1 MNWGDCDST
10 GRIGLGME
18 GAIPTYRCRIGGA
31 RLIKDESAGANYAYP
46 WRDNFCE
53 HRFFTVGQCPG
64 GLGHQGQDIRP
75 SSCTQRFVGGSCE
88 PYQHEVVAVRE
99 GMVLRATGQM
109 PVYLFVNAR
118 DEHIRFRYLHM
129 SPRQLDQDGVVSG
142 RTLRQ
147 GEAFGKVGSYF
158 QHERATSYHLHFD
171 MQVPTRYGWVFVNP
185 YMTLVAAYERLIGG
199 RGTEIK
205 AKEEATVAAT
215 QPPLPTTRP
224 LRNNV
229 GGDDPDDGIED
240 ASHAPPVA
248 PEPKS
253 GTASPELAS
262 PDLGSRPDP
271 AVTAVTK
278 LGAERP
284 APVRPMGG
292 GLPLPRDRPG
302 DLRRHLYAG
311 HARPKA
317 GHHGL

>member
-1 MNWGDCDST
+1 
-10 GRIGLGME
+10 
-18 GAIPTYRCRIGGA
+18 
-31 RLIKDESAGANYAYP
+31 
-46 WRDNFCE
+46 
-53 HRFFTVGQCPG
+53 
-64 GLGHQGQDIRP
+64 
-75 SSCTQRFVGGSCE
+75 
-88 PYQHEVVAVRE
+88 
-99 GMVLRATGQM
+99 M

-142 RTLRQ
+142 RILRQ

-158 QHERATSYHLHFD
+158 QRERTTSYHLHFD

-205 AKEEATVAAT
+205 AEEEAAVPET
-215 QPPLPTTRP
+215 QPVLPRARPQTRIASAGFGPPLPTARP
-224 LRNNV
+224 RRNDV

-240 ASHAPPVA
+240 ASYAPPVA

-253 GTASPELAS
+253 GAAS
-262 PDLGSRPDP
+262 PDLGSGPDP

-278 LGAERP
+278 PGAERP